1 MKLGRSCNCNCKKN
15 SRYVGFI
22 FVALAISL
30 VCNFS
35 YLLLLVAN
43 QSEMGQRHSSRKRD
57 NRAIVEVTGQLY
69 VSGDGFG
76 YIVSDKGDSI
86 YIDRQKVHWLNL
98 QQGDELHVEASQ
110 QKYIEAEHLIMRRVL
125 KQNGE
130 KYDYGA
136 LYRGSEQWHVVLYQF
151 VFYFILAF
159 VLLVIMNVGRR
170 EITWREFM
178 LRAAVCLFITS
189 ATYFVSPVPLMH
201 SGEVIPVYKSRQ
213 IVEFV
218 VVLKSIFMLAVVIL
232 YSRIYSLLYREQ
244 QISLE
249 NEMLRNE
256 NLTTKYNMLASQINP
271 HFLFNSLSSLSMLV
285 REKDE
290 ERALKYIDQLSYTF
304 RYLSQNGAGSTL
316 TTLREEMQFAE
327 AYSYLFKIRYGEKI
341 QFEFDIEEE
350 YLNYQLPPISLQP
363 LIGNTVKH
371 NTISSRK
378 LFVVKIYT
386 EDGYLVVSNEK
397 RPMLEPNPGTGVGL
411 SNLNSRYQLLL
422 NREIEITDND
432 KIFAVRLPLENPK
445 K

>member
-1 MKLGRSCNCNCKKN
+1 MKLGRSCQCSCKRS

-22 FVALAISL
+22 FVALVISL

-43 QSEMGQRHSSRKRD
+43 QSEMVQRHSSRKRD
-57 NRAIVEVTGQLY
+57 NRKIVEVTGRLS

-76 YIVSDKGDSI
+76 YIVTDAGDSV
-86 YIDRQKVHWLNL
+86 YIDRHKVHWLNL
-98 QQGDELHVEASQ
+98 QEGDDLHVEASQ
-110 QKYIEAEHLIMRRVL
+110 QKYIEADHLIMRRVL

-159 VLLVIMNVGRR
+159 VLLLIMNAGKR
-170 EITWREFM
+170 EITWRQYL
-178 LRAAVCLFITS
+178 LRASVCLLIAT
-189 ATYFVSPVPLMH
+189 ATYFISPVPLMH

-213 IVEFV
+213 LIEFV
-218 VVLKSIFMLAVVIL
+218 VVLKAIFMLAVVIL

-327 AYSYLFKIRYGEKI
+327 AYSYLFKIRYAEKI
-341 QFEFDIEEE
+341 QFEFNIEEE
-350 YLNYQLPPISLQP
+350 YLDYQLPPISLQP

-386 EDGYLVVSNEK
+386 ENGYLVVSNEK

-422 NREIEITDND
+422 NREIEIIDNE
-432 KIFAVRLPLENPK
+432 KLFAVLLPLETPK